1 MAGNSTHCRI
11 TLLAGLLA
19 LLPAAANAQ
28 AIAQNLEE
36 LRLKVKAG
44 DIVYVRDQTGREQRG
59 QIAELTSSVLGVTVG
74 GERREFT
81 DRSVL
86 RIRQRKS
93 DSLWTGG
100 IIGAAVGGALGALAA
115 SVSEECS
122 HNTGSAACAGPVLS
136 LTAVGLGVGVGIDA
150 LIQGRKVIYDAPQ
163 KQARLVVMPSMA
175 RGGWSIRA
183 AYRLP

>member
-1 MAGNSTHCRI
+1 MARKSTPCGLA
-11 TLLAGLLA
+11 LLAGLL

-28 AIAQNLEE
+28 VIAQSLEE

-44 DIVYVRDQTGREQRG
+44 DIIYVKDETGREQRA
-59 QIAELTSSVLGVTVG
+59 QIVELTPSVLSVSVAGDT
-74 GERREFT
+74 REFT

-100 IIGAAVGGALGALAA
+100 IIGAGVGAALGVLAA
-115 SVSEECS
+115 SFSEECS
-122 HNTGSAACAGPVLS
+122 HSNTSASCAGPVLS

-150 LIQGRKVIYDAPQ
+150 MIQGRKVIYEAPR
-163 KQARLVVMPSMA
+163 KSARLVVAPSVV
-175 RGGWSIRA
+175 RGGWSVRA
-183 AYRLP
+183 TYRIP